1 MLIAGEV
8 NWWVMAGG
16 LHGRR
21 GGRQMG
27 SHNLEGQCVV
37 GIEMNLE
44 LDMSWEY
51 G

>member
-1 MLIAGEV
+1 MGDG
-8 NWWVMAGG
+8 WWVTWC
-16 LHGRR
+16 GR
-21 GGRQMG
+21 GRQMG